1 MDKIPH
7 DSIHF
12 RSNITCINNVIIE
25 GRLRWLGHILRR
37 PPQELTHISLFAK
50 LCEWIMDTA
59 CRYSRDVRI
68 SPEHRI
74 TDLEYADNV
83 VLFADSYNE
92 MQVILNSVSETA
104 ARIGLRINVN
114 KTKAFSSYVQK
125 VDKMP
130 LFVNSLPVEEVP
142 GFKYLGSTL
151 IANGQAKDIT
161 TRITAARNAFFQ
173 LTKPLWSRREITIK
187 TKVRIYIAV
196 IRSILLYGSGQ

>member
-1 MDKIPH
+1 
-7 DSIHF
+7 
-12 RSNITCINNVIIE
+12 
-25 GRLRWLGHILRR
+25 
-37 PPQELTHISLFAK
+37 
-50 LCEWIMDTA
+50 MDTA
-59 CRYSRDVRI
+59 CRYSRDIRI

-74 TDLEYADNV
+74 RDLEYADNV

-92 MQVILNSVSETA
+92 MQVILNNVSETA

-142 GFKYLGSTL
+142 DFKYLGSTL
-151 IANGQAKDIT
+151 TANGQVKDIT

-173 LTKPLWSRREITIK
+173 LTKSLWSRREITIK
-187 TKVRIYIAV
+187 TKARIYIAV
-196 IRSILLYGSGQ
+196 IRSILLYGSETWPMRVEDIKKLSAFDHSC